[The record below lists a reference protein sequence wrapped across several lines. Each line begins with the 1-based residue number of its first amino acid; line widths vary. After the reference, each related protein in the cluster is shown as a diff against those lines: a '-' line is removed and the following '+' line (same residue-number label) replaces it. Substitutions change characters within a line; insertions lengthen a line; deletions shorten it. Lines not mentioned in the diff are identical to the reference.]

1 MKSRD
6 MALNRTH
13 CRRRQ
18 CLDYAGTLHTRT
30 LAKSASELGP
40 LSLERTQIVTGNK
53 TRNIPEIQSPEEF
66 FQRSGLRTDPG
77 KEGLPYSASGSIT
90 FLPDGSIVYIPP

>member
-18 CLDYAGTLHTRT
+18 CLDYAGTLHRGLQGEVADEIEYVEEAGAENPFVIYGRAGHPCPRCTTR
-30 LAKSASELGP
+30 LEKIDLGG
-40 LSLERTQIVTGNK
+40 RTSVFCPRCQ
-53 TRNIPEIQSPEEF
+53 
-66 FQRSGLRTDPG
+66 PG
-77 KEGLPYSASGSIT
+77 
-90 FLPDGSIVYIPP
+90 